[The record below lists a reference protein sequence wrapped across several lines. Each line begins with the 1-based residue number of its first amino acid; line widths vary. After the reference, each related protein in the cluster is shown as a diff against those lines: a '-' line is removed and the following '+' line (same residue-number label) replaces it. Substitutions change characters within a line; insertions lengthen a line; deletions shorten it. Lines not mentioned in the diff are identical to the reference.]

1 MFSLFQIAWQLTE
14 NPLLLYFMFMKCL
27 LIIMNHSA
35 NTACS
40 QAGRKIFLPQMR
52 QVFQMWEPR
61 EGYKGSSVPSW
72 SLRHDSGW
80 EREMMSRPNRLP
92 CDTTTATVRV
102 QIHIFTLQIHIFTIQ
117 IFKMNHND
125 GGNFLE
131 TTSEVIEKR
140 AWVASPVCHLSLIGV
155 LLDTLKQTVPQCRC
169 IIHSPTLKTLHSW

>member
-14 NPLLLYFMFMKCL
+14 NPLLLYFMFMRCL

-102 QIHIFTLQIHIFTIQ
+102 QIHIFTL
-117 IFKMNHND
+117 
-125 GGNFLE
+125 
-131 TTSEVIEKR
+131 VIYRYLKWITMTVVTFWRQLVKLLRNAHELHPPF
-140 AWVASPVCHLSLIGV
+140 VICHLLECCLTLWNKQCHSADV
-155 LLDTLKQTVPQCRC
+155 LFTLPPLRRC
-169 IIHSPTLKTLHSW
+169 THDKSWK